1 MSRDIVWTSKFKKD
15 YKTAIKRN
23 LNIELLDD
31 VIRTLASGD
40 ILPSK
45 YNDHALS
52 GNRFAQRLILII
64 EPLLMQGL
72 NNFVKKVDKKCTS
85 PCYCTFDKSIFFFSL
100 QFQQLIAYN
109 P

>member
-31 VIRTLASGD
+31 VIRILASSD
-40 ILPSK
+40 TLPSK

-52 GNRFAQRLILII
+52 GNWKGFRECHILPDWLLIYSI
-64 EPLLMQGL
+64 ED
-72 NNFVKKVDKKCTS
+72 NNLVLVLSRTGSHSDLF
-85 PCYCTFDKSIFFFSL
+85 
-100 QFQQLIAYN
+100 
-109 P
+109 